1 MQNTNKRDSY
11 QLKEDTANAN
21 IQKRFSFD
29 RIVYLENP
37 IDRFIRVLSVKLYGN
52 RRIGIA
58 GDDLMDLVS
67 IDLDRCRSETSEL
80 IDLIEIR
87 TKFSIF
93 DQSTLILSLSL
104 SHSSRREKKKYDC
117 QIKYIL
123 IISTHIQTYT
133 YIHICKFFSFCID
146 LLVEQNRFFSSPTQ
160 PDKLDISI
168 AFCDIPC

>member
-1 MQNTNKRDSY
+1 M
-11 QLKEDTANAN
+11 
-21 IQKRFSFD
+21 
-29 RIVYLENP
+29 
-37 IDRFIRVLSVKLYGN
+37 IDLFRVLSVKLYGN
-52 RRIGIA
+52 RRIGISD
-58 GDDLMDLVS
+58 DDLMDLVS

-93 DQSTLILSLSL
+93 DQSTLILSLS
-104 SHSSRREKKKYDC
+104 HSSRREKKKYDC

-123 IISTHIQTYT
+123 IISTHIQIYT